1 MGNATF
7 RDILEEGSVGREFY
21 DKLPFEE
28 KVKIVDEISKTD
40 PAFLSLNET
49 NQAKFKKLAVGE
61 NPDPRAEVF
70 DLGEAVVSAGAET
83 IGSGVAVAKFGAKR
97 ATAVP
102 AAIGS
107 ALGSLAVQ
115 GTELVGKK
123 AGIDIPFIDEENAP
137 KSFKESAIRTT
148 TAAATGMFGQKVG
161 EQVIKGGQAI
171 IKGGEKLLSKIPLE
185 VEAGAKEA
193 QELLQPHGG
202 TLTAGEALKT
212 NAFNKAESIV
222 EQAFFAG
229 KLKETKQINKQIITD
244 LTEKYVASLKSEGIE
259 ASAEALKQSVIKE
272 SEIFKKAGT
281 ALYKQVDELTPPTF
295 STVPKKGSGGL
306 LFEKRITKGGVDLSN
321 LKAQAASLKK
331 VNNKSLTPS
340 SKLNSVL
347 DKILKKDDVV
357 SFKDAHGL
365 RSDML
370 SITRSLDDPAPNRTA
385 GSLRSL
391 AKKIDKSMENTA
403 KRFGG
408 DVLKRWRVANKFW
421 QEGKVTF
428 NSSLVKKLVNSLE
441 PDKVAGTLIQANSPL
456 RIKLIKKAAGQKK
469 WNLIKDEFIKKV
481 FSNPA
486 NQTKEG
492 LINFTNVDK
501 QLRRL
506 GAATLDEAGVTPA
519 ALKKLIRVGKLTEKQ
534 GVQAAGKFALTI
546 GQVTSL
552 GRVAFLGFSPFDL
565 VVIFGPQQIAKIVTN
580 PRIVN
585 ALIKGQKISPKLS
598 ISKRNEM
605 MTTAIARMSALL
617 TKEGIEHDIKT
628 KQQAADEEELQ

>member
-40 PAFLSLNET
+40 PDFLSLNET

-70 DLGEAVVSAGAET
+70 DLGEAAVSAGAET
-83 IGSGVAVAKFGAKR
+83 IGSGIAVAKFGAKR

-107 ALGSLAVQ
+107 AIGSLAVQ

-123 AGIDIPFIDEENAP
+123 AGIDIPLIDEENAP

-148 TAAATGMFGQKVG
+148 TAAATGMFGQKIG

-171 IKGGEKLLSKIPLE
+171 IKGGEKLLSKLPLE
-185 VEAGAKEA
+185 VEAGAREA
-193 QELLQPHGG
+193 QEVLQRQGA
-202 TLTAGEALKT
+202 TLTAGEALTTKT
-212 NAFNKAESIV
+212 FNKAESII
-222 EQAFFAG
+222 EQAFLAG
-229 KLKETKQINKQIITD
+229 KLKDAKDLNKAVITN
-244 LTEKYVASLKSEGIE
+244 LANKYVASLKSDSIE
-259 ASAEALKQSVIKE
+259 LSAEALKEGIKE
-272 SEIFKKAGT
+272 NSKTFAKIGAK
-281 ALYKQVDELTPPTF
+281 LYKAVDELTPPTF
-295 STVPKKGSGGL
+295 GTVATKDSGGL
-306 LFEKRITKGGVDLSN
+306 LFKRKIIKGGVDLSKLRKHIVK
-321 LKAQAASLKK
+321 LKQANSE
-331 VNNKSLTPS
+331 SLTPS
-340 SKLNSVL
+340 SKLNA
-347 DKILKKDDVV
+347 ILEKMLSKDEVI
-357 SFKDAHGL
+357 SFKDAHNL

-370 SITRSLDDPAPNRTA
+370 SITRSIDDPAPARTE

-391 AKKIDKSMENTA
+391 AKKIDKAMENTA
-403 KRFGG
+403 KQFGG

-421 QEGKVTF
+421 SEGKKRF
-428 NSSLVKKLVNSLE
+428 NNTIVKNFMKSE
-441 PDKVAGTLIQANSPL
+441 QPDKIANAMIQANSPIK
-456 RIKLIKKAAGQKK
+456 IKLIKDAAGQKK
-469 WNLIKDEFIKKV
+469 WNLIKDEFIKKL
-481 FSNPA
+481 FANPT

-492 LINFTNVDK
+492 LTNFTAINR

-506 GAATLDEAGVTPA
+506 GGETIEESGVVPATLA
-519 ALKKLIRVGKLTEKQ
+519 KLIRIGMLTEKQ

-552 GRVAFLGFSPFDL
+552 GRIAFLGFKLFDL
-565 VVIFGPQQIAKIVTN
+565 VVVFAPQQIAKIVTN

-628 KQQAADEEELQ
+628 RQQAADEEELQ